1 MDLLTAMLPSAYID
15 PATTTYIIQIVVGA
29 VVAIGAVLGIFS
41 SKIKR
46 LFKKK
51 NPEEEQLSTERALSD
66 ESKKEI
72 SASDLADDD

>member
-1 MDLLTAMLPSAYID
+1 MELLTAVMPSAYID

-51 NPEEEQLSTERALSD
+51 NPAEEQLSTERALSA

-72 SASDLADDD
+72 NAADLNDED